1 MSRLMSPLSSASRPK
16 VRAGTAWIASALDLK
31 SGCLLYDSRVPTAL
45 KIIRQSS
52 FTALPWKNGGG
63 MTHEAM
69 RVPAGGDPF
78 LWRLSVAHIDSSGP
92 FSDFTGYRRCMVL
105 LRGAG
110 LTLEFDHGERR
121 DLRRIGDSVEFD
133 GAMPTHCELLQGPC
147 VDMNFM
153 VSKSLRADAR
163 VVRVDR
169 SPAAL
174 AAPES
179 ALIFSVEAPLLL
191 HGDAG
196 QPVRLEPWDL
206 AVFSQGT
213 VGLSKI
219 EPEPISLPSAVFFAT
234 ISH

>member
-1 MSRLMSPLSSASRPK
+1 
-16 VRAGTAWIASALDLK
+16 
-31 SGCLLYDSRVPTAL
+31 
-45 KIIRQSS
+45 
-52 FTALPWKNGGG
+52 
-63 MTHEAM
+63 
-69 RVPAGGDPF
+69 
-78 LWRLSVAHIDSSGP
+78 
-92 FSDFTGYRRCMVL
+92 MVL

-110 LTLEFDHGERR
+110 FTLKFGNGEQR
-121 DLRRIGDSVEFD
+121 DLRQTGDSVEFD
-133 GAMPTHCELLQGPC
+133 GAMPTHCDLLQGPC
-147 VDMNFM
+147 VDLNFM

-163 VVRVDR
+163 VLRVDQR
-169 SPAAL
+169 PTAL
-174 AAPES
+174 AAPKS

-213 VGLSKI
+213 VGLSRI